1 MATAY
6 VALGGNQGDPQTTFQ
21 AALRNLEEN
30 GIEIQAVS
38 RFHATPPMGAAAG
51 GQFQNAVARIA
62 TTRAPL
68 ELLDELQRV
77 ENELGRV
84 RAVRWGPRT
93 LDLDLLLYDT
103 AIINEP
109 RLTVPH
115 PGCWY
120 RRFVLDPL
128 VEIAGDVRHPV
139 KGLTFRELRQRLLAR
154 PLRVALTG
162 GDPKL
167 QRWLKEALES
177 RFFELIVTL
186 FDSSK
191 KPSAATIPPAL
202 LLWLGPAPPPHS
214 VSPKQAE
221 REFSRLPRVPR
232 LNLTRFPCDPFT
244 AATDVVA
251 AALGNDR

>member
-1 MATAY
+1 MAKAY
-6 VALGGNQGDPQTTFQ
+6 IALGGNQGDPQAIFQ
-21 AALRNLEEN
+21 AAFRNLEKD
-30 GIEIQAVS
+30 GIAIEAVS

-51 GQFQNAVARIA
+51 GEFLNAVAGIA
-62 TTRAPL
+62 TTLPPL
-68 ELLDELQRV
+68 ELLEELQRV
-77 ENELGRV
+77 ESELGRV
-84 RAVRWGPRT
+84 RDVRWGPRT
-93 LDLDLLLYDT
+93 LDLDLLLYD
-103 AIINEP
+103 AEVIDEP
-109 RLTVPH
+109 RLTLPH

-154 PLRVALTG
+154 PLQVALTG

-167 QRWLKEALES
+167 QRWLKEALEL
-177 RFFELIVTL
+177 RFSKVFVTL
-186 FDSSK
+186 FESSK

-202 LLWLGPAPPPHS
+202 LLWLGPAPPPQS
-214 VSPKQAE
+214 VSSGQAE

-232 LNLTRFPCDPFT
+232 LNLTHFPSDPFT
-244 AATDVVA
+244 SSTDVIE